1 MAGMLTRRKILTGVG
16 ALAVPAGPVFAQ
28 SKAAKSSPADLARD
42 ARKKALADVKVWGV
56 QLRLLNFA
64 ELAASPTDM
73 IVIDHGFSDGVHFLH
88 QFERADI
95 ERLKTRPDGRRRLVI
110 SYISIGEAETYRFYW
125 QDNWTAQPPVWLGA
139 ENPRWPGNF
148 PVDYWNP
155 DWQRL
160 IIGGPDSYVSRIMAQ
175 GFDGLYLDRADV
187 YEELIKRHPQG
198 AKTMSAFVAKVAA
211 EARSTNPEA
220 IVILQNA
227 EALIAERPIRDSIDA
242 VSKEDLYFGLD
253 HTEDAN
259 PSAAIA
265 ESERDLKKARAAG
278 KRVFTIEYVT
288 EAARQKVVLDRCAAN
303 SFLPYFAPRDL
314 HGLVI
319 DPASLSATY
328 GGPLVPQER
337 PPTR

>member
-1 MAGMLTRRKILTGVG
+1 MLTRRAVTRGLTAVAGS
-16 ALAVPAGPVFAQ
+16 AVPALAQ
-28 SKAAKSSPADLARD
+28 GKAIKPSPADLARE
-42 ARKKALADVKVWGV
+42 ARRMALADVKVWGV

-73 IVIDHGFSDGVHFLH
+73 IVIDHGFSDGVRFLH

-125 QDNWTAQPPVWLGA
+125 QDSWATQRPIWLGD

-148 PVDYWNP
+148 PVDYWHL
-155 DWQRL
+155 DWQRF
-160 IIGGPDSYVSRIMAQ
+160 IIGGPDSYVSRIMRQ

-187 YEELIKRHPQG
+187 YEELIARHPQG
-198 AKTMSAFVAKVAA
+198 AKTMSAFVAKIAA
-211 EARSTNPEA
+211 EARSSNAEA

-227 EALIAERPIRDSIDA
+227 EALIAERTMRDAIDA

-253 HTEDAN
+253 HTEAAN
-259 PSAAIA
+259 PTAAIVEA
-265 ESERDLKKARAAG
+265 ERDLKRARTAG
-278 KRVFTIEYVT
+278 KRVFTIEYVR
-288 EAARQKVVLDRCAAN
+288 EAARQKFVMERCAAN
-303 SFLPYFAPRDL
+303 GFLPYFAPRDL
-314 HGLVI
+314 RGLVI
-319 DPASLSATY
+319 DPATLSTTY
-328 GGPLVPQER
+328 SGPLVPQER